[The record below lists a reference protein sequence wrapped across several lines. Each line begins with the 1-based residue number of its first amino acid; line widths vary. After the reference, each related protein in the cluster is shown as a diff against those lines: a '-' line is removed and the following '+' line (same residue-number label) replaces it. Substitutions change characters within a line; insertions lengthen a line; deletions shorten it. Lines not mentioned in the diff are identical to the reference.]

1 MLARR
6 EFFQPADLDSP
17 PPIGF
22 ALGAAFAFLAVCL
35 LTSPSLRALLANQRH
50 PILNLWRLVGAVFL
64 MLMANGEVPALW
76 ALRGSAT

>member
-50 PILNLWRLVGAVFL
+50 LNSSQLVAVGWRGLPHADG
-64 MLMANGEVPALW
+64 
-76 ALRGSAT
+76 